1 MGSASGTSRWGI
13 KAGLLLGLLM
23 MAAPA
28 QAMTYKLLDAD
39 LPGCGD
45 GCPKLIYAYGTIQQN
60 EHIQFAEFVA
70 AASQQ
75 HKLSSIVVV
84 QSPGGFN
91 GGAASLGSL
100 IRKLRMSVIVGTPAG
115 SSITNDSGLTAGV
128 CASAC
133 VLVLAGGKDRYF
145 VPGSRIGVHRAHTGG
160 EVRDPATRAIV
171 SGTLQH
177 DAIKDAY
184 SSYFKQMGIDQSLS
198 MVMDKTPSESM
209 YWLTPAELGKFRLAR
224 TTASIR
230 R

>member
-1 MGSASGTSRWGI
+1 MSISLGWVHLLAVTAGLVAGGASAS
-13 KAGLLLGLLM
+13 
-23 MAAPA
+23 
-28 QAMTYKLLDAD
+28 AMTYRLVDAD

-45 GCPKLIYAYGTIQQN
+45 ACPKLIYASGTIQQN
-60 EHIQFAEFVA
+60 EHVLFAEFVA
-70 AASQQ
+70 NAAKR

-84 QSPGGFN
+84 ESPGGFN
-91 GGAASLGSL
+91 GGAASLGAL
-100 IRKLRMSVIVGTPAG
+100 IRKLKMSVIVGSPAG
-115 SSITNDSGLTAGV
+115 GSISTTSGLTAGV

-145 VPGSRIGVHRAHTGG
+145 VPGSRVGVHRAHTGG
-160 EVRDPATRAIV
+160 QVLDPMTRSVV

-184 SSYFKQMGIDQSLS
+184 SRYFKQMGVDQSLS

-209 YWLTPAELGKFRLAR
+209 YWLTPAELGKYRLAKNA
-224 TTASIR
+224 TTVR